1 MRLLELTTA
10 AVTTLCPDD
19 EAMSR
24 VAAGDNAALAPLF
37 ERHKVRLFGFLYH
50 LVGDR
55 SLAEDLV
62 GETFLRVYRARARYR
77 SNSGFA
83 PWLFA
88 IARNL
93 AIGEL
98 RRRSV
103 LRRIQERLLRQATLD
118 PNAWAPE
125 EDDLQERVRQ
135 ALQTLPEDQRS
146 AVVLKEYLGM
156 DYRQVGQV
164 LGCTEQAARART
176 YRARQGLREA
186 LKEWWQLEGEQGG

>member
-1 MRLLELTTA
+1 MA
-10 AVTTLCPDD
+10 TLSPDD
-19 EAMSR
+19 DAMSR
-24 VAAGDNAALAPLF
+24 IAAGDNAALAPLF
-37 ERHKVRLFGFLYH
+37 ERHQVRLFSFLYH

-55 SLAEDLV
+55 TLAEDLV
-62 GETFLRVYRARARYR
+62 GETFLRVYRARSQYR
-77 SNSGFA
+77 LSSGFV

-103 LRRIQERLLRQATLD
+103 LKRVQERLMRQASID
-118 PNAWAPE
+118 PNGWSPE
-125 EDDLQERVRQ
+125 EDELQEQVRLALQ
-135 ALQTLPEDQRS
+135 ALPEEQRS

-156 DYRQVGQV
+156 DYREVGQV

-176 YRARQGLREA
+176 YRARQGLRAA
-186 LKEWWQLEGEQGG
+186 LKSWWQAEGERSG

>member
-1 MRLLELTTA
+1 MRPLELTTA
-10 AVTTLCPDD
+10 AVALLSPDD
-19 EAMSR
+19 DAMRR
-24 VAAGDNAALAPLF
+24 VVSGDTAALAPLF
-37 ERHKVRLFGFLYH
+37 ERHQVRLFGFLYH

-62 GETFLRVYRARARYR
+62 GETFLRVYRARVQYR
-77 SNSGFA
+77 LGSGFT

-103 LRRIQERLLRQATLD
+103 LKRIQERLRRQAALD
-118 PNAWAPE
+118 PGGWAPG
-125 EDDLQERVRQ
+125 EDDLQERVRL
-135 ALQTLPEDQRS
+135 ALQTLPEEQRS

-156 DYRQVGQV
+156 DYREVGQV

-176 YRARQGLREA
+176 YRARQGLRDA
-186 LKEWWQLEGEQGG
+186 LNDWWQAEGEPGK

>member
-1 MRLLELTTA
+1 MTPQTTTLST
-10 AVTTLCPDD
+10 VTTLSPDD
-19 EAMSR
+19 DAMSR

-55 SLAEDLV
+55 TLAEDLV
-62 GETFLRVYRARARYR
+62 GETFLRVYRARAQYR
-77 SNSGFA
+77 VRSGFA

-103 LRRIQERLLRQATLD
+103 LKRIQERLLRQAAID
-118 PNAWAPE
+118 REGWAPE
-125 EDDLQERVRQ
+125 EDELQEQVRV
-135 ALQTLPEDQRS
+135 ALQSLPEEQRS
-146 AVVLKEYLGM
+146 ALVLKEYLGM
-156 DYRQVGQV
+156 DYREISRV

-176 YRARQGLREA
+176 YRARQGLRSS
-186 LKEWWQLEGEQGG
+186 LKGWCSEEEGIG